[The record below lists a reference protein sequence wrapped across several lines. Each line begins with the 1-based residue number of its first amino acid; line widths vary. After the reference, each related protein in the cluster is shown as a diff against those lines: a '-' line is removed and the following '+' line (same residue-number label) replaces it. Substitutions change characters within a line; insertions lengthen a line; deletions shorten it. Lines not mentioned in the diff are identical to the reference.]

1 MKYEQLDVIL
11 NTKRVESV
19 ALHTVLPVLGL
30 TAAYLIASSALRN
43 YSGPSIAMFMML
55 GIWALA
61 STATMIGASFFERG
75 GFSASATDSIIVIA
89 LGLLPPYAVI
99 MSTYDG
105 SIFGLFSTVL
115 LMLGAHVL
123 FERDRWKLP
132 PSVRDWLRRYEYN
145 PSAAKDR

>member
-61 STATMIGASFFERG
+61 STAMMICASFFERG

-105 SIFGLFSTVL
+105 SIFALFSGGL

-123 FERDRWKLP
+123 FERD
-132 PSVRDWLRRYEYN
+132 
-145 PSAAKDR
+145 

>member
-1 MKYEQLDVIL
+1 
-11 NTKRVESV
+11 
-19 ALHTVLPVLGL
+19 
-30 TAAYLIASSALRN
+30 
-43 YSGPSIAMFMML
+43 MFMML

-61 STATMIGASFFERG
+61 STAMMIGASFFERG

-105 SIFGLFSTVL
+105 SIFALFSGGL

-123 FERDRWKLP
+123 FERD
-132 PSVRDWLRRYEYN
+132 
-145 PSAAKDR
+145 